1 MPDPQGTLADP
12 WIPRYLTNFAPKEVS
27 HRFADVLIIGGGLAG
42 LRAALEV
49 DSSLT
54 VIVITKDVIR
64 QSNSAYAQGGIA
76 GVLHPEDRIEW
87 HVRDTMTAGG
97 NLCDLD
103 IVEYVIEQAPQRIT
117 ELIEM
122 GTRFDRKKTATQ
134 RTTPAEEDP
143 ADLTLGREGGHSH
156 NRILHA
162 NGDATGA
169 EIMRAVI
176 EQVRNAEN
184 IQVVENAF
192 TLDLL
197 TSEERCRGAV
207 VADGKNKFLFWGKE
221 TILCTGG
228 AGQLFRETTNPSV
241 ATADGHAMAIR
252 AGVELRDMEFM
263 QFHPTVLYIAGSSR
277 TLITEAVRG
286 EGAYLVDSS
295 GYRFMKDYDDRLE
308 LAPRDV
314 VSQSIVTQM
323 EKTHAANVFL
333 SLKHLDPQHVRERF
347 PGIAKAVAEFG
358 LDITC
363 DPIPVRPGAH
373 YMIGGIRVDRVGRTS
388 LEGLWAA
395 GEATS
400 SGLHGANRLASNSLL
415 EGLVYGVSAA
425 REAAKEAM
433 KSIDNSLEVFPI
445 SSDALQTSQAA
456 LDIYDIRNSLKSLLG
471 RSAGVRR
478 EAKSLTAAIETIE
491 RWQSYVLAQEFPDA
505 KGWELQ
511 NMLTVGKLLC
521 AAALKREESRGVHLR
536 TDFPDTDDENWRK
549 HLCFRGGQFELK

>member
-1 MPDPQGTLADP
+1 MLDPQGTSGDP

-64 QSNSAYAQGGIA
+64 QSNSSYAQGGIA

-97 NLCDLD
+97 NLCDLET
-103 IVEYVIEQAPQRIT
+103 VEYVIGQAPERIA

-122 GTRFDRKKTATQ
+122 GTRFDRKKPATAG
-134 RTTPAEEDP
+134 AAADEDP
-143 ADLTLGREGGHSH
+143 TDLTLGREGGHSH

-176 EQVRNAEN
+176 EQVRNATN

-197 TSEERCRGAV
+197 TWEDRCRGTV
-207 VADGKNKFLFWGKE
+207 VADGDKKFLFWAKE

-241 ATADGHAMAIR
+241 ATGDGHAMALR
-252 AGVELRDMEFM
+252 AGVEVRDMEFM

-286 EGAYLVDSS
+286 EGAYLVDST
-295 GYRFMKDYDDRLE
+295 GYRFMEDYDDRLE

-333 SLKHLDPQHVRERF
+333 SLKHLDPDHVRERF

-373 YMIGGIRVDRVGRTS
+373 YMIGGIAVDRNGRTS

-400 SGLHGANRLASNSLL
+400 TGLHGANRLASNSLL

-425 REAAKEAM
+425 REATKAAM
-433 KSIDNSLEVFPI
+433 KSDDDSLEVFPI
-445 SSDALQTSQAA
+445 SFGELQNSQAA

-478 EAKSLTAAIETIE
+478 EAKSMTAAIETIE

-536 TDFPDTDDENWRK
+536 TDFPDTDDKNWRK

>member
-333 SLKHLDPQHVRERF
+333 SLKHLAPQHVRGRF

>member
-323 EKTHAANVFL
+323 EKTHGANVFL

-373 YMIGGIRVDRVGRTS
+373 YMIGGIRVDRVGRC
-388 LEGLWAA
+388 
-395 GEATS
+395 
-400 SGLHGANRLASNSLL
+400 LL
-415 EGLVYGVSAA
+415 YT
-425 REAAKEAM
+425 
-433 KSIDNSLEVFPI
+433 
-445 SSDALQTSQAA
+445 SDAA
-456 LDIYDIRNSLKSLLG
+456 
-471 RSAGVRR
+471 
-478 EAKSLTAAIETIE
+478 
-491 RWQSYVLAQEFPDA
+491 
-505 KGWELQ
+505 
-511 NMLTVGKLLC
+511 
-521 AAALKREESRGVHLR
+521 
-536 TDFPDTDDENWRK
+536 DE
-549 HLCFRGGQFELK
+549 